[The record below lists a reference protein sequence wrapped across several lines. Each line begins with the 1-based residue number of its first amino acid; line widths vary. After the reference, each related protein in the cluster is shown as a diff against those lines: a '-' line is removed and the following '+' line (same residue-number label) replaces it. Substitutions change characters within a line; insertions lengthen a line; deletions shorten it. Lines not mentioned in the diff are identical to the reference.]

1 LFKRCL
7 GIIEDGKDFPYTVI
21 EMGSCD
27 VEVVKKACA
36 YELGPSWKD
45 KPD

>member
-1 LFKRCL
+1 LFKGCL

-21 EMGSCD
+21 EMWSCD

-36 YELGPSWKD
+36 YEFGPSWKD
-45 KPD
+45 KAD